1 MLSFHPTAERSA
13 PRLRG
18 LAALRHAVTALAA
31 LAVLTVSVGALAAP
45 PRAAAPRVAFDVARD
60 GASITVRATA
70 LVRADRE
77 TVWRTLVDYP
87 RLPDFIPD
95 MQFSALVSRQGD
107 DALVHQSGRAG
118 IGPFTR
124 GFSLTLA
131 VHEVPL
137 REVSARAVEG
147 DFERFE
153 SSYVLGAAGDEPGA
167 TRLNYVA
174 SITPRGGIPPLVGVP
189 IMRAA
194 MQRQFEA
201 LIVEMDRRGRLG
213 TLQAAAD

>member
-1 MLSFHPTAERSA
+1 MRTAGLACEPDRRSVRPAAPYHRCPPTRGTAMLSFHPTAERSA

-31 LAVLTVSVGALAAP
+31 VAALTVSVGAVAAQP
-45 PRAAAPRVAFDVARD
+45 QAAAPRVAFDVARD

-95 MQFSALVSRQGD
+95 MQFSALVSREGD

-137 REVSARAVEG
+137 RE
-147 DFERFE
+147 
-153 SSYVLGAAGDEPGA
+153 
-167 TRLNYVA
+167 
-174 SITPRGGIPPLVGVP
+174 
-189 IMRAA
+189 
-194 MQRQFEA
+194 
-201 LIVEMDRRGRLG
+201 
-213 TLQAAAD
+213 